1 MSDMYP
7 KEQWERMNNY
17 RRSQL
22 EMVAALVAAAVLLY
36 GLRWWLFPDPALH
49 NEMWRFLVGDIAFL
63 FLQVLLV
70 TLFLDGL
77 LRAREREAM
86 LQKLNMVIGAF
97 YSEVGTRLM
106 GAIASY
112 DAGFD
117 TIRENVVIKHGWSE
131 QDYERA
137 KKALRE
143 YDYHVT
149 ADVCDLYE
157 MKAMLASEKSFLL
170 GLLSNQNLLEHES
183 FTELLWAVTHLAEEL
198 EARASL
204 ENLPTTDSKH
214 IAGDINRAYVLLVSQ
229 WLDYMRHLQTQ
240 YPYLFSLAV
249 RMNPLDPDA
258 NVTVTQ

>member
-1 MSDMYP
+1 MSS
-7 KEQWERMNNY
+7 Y
-17 RRSQL
+17 RRGQI
-22 EMVAALVAAAVLLY
+22 EMVVALVIAAAVLY
-36 GLRWWLFPDPALH
+36 GIRWWFFPGPVLH

-97 YSEVGTRLM
+97 YSEVGTGLM

-112 DAGFD
+112 DVGFD
-117 TIRENVVIKHGWSE
+117 AIRSNVLIKHGWVDA
-131 QDYERA
+131 DYERA

-149 ADVCDLYE
+149 ADSCDLYAL
-157 MKAMLASEKSFLL
+157 KAMLTSEKSFLL

-183 FTELLWAVTHLAEEL
+183 FTELLWAVTHLTEEL
-198 EARASL
+198 EARQSL
-204 ENLPTTDSKH
+204 DALPVTDAKH
-214 IAGDINRAYVLLVSQ
+214 IAGDINRAYVLLVTQ

-249 RMNPLDPDA
+249 RTNPLNPDA
-258 NVTVTQ
+258 NVTVNQ